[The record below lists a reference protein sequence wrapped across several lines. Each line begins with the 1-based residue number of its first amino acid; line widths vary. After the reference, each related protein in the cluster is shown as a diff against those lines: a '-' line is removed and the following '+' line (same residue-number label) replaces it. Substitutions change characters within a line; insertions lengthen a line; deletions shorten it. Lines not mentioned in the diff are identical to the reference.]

1 MTRDEQEAILAIA
14 LMAAFA
20 DGRKDDRER
29 DEVRRIVEALAAAG
43 EPNLPALYQRVLTK
57 AETPERAAARLADPG
72 LRQLA
77 YEMAVGVCDADGAR
91 GTAERDFLASLART
105 LGLDPA
111 DATIIAEQ
119 ADALAEAP
127 VARPLPVELEPD
139 ATVPGAGAGAGAG
152 AAAGAAIAAGAAGA
166 PPIGGGSA
174 TVPPAG
180 TAARPSTM
188 TEAELDEAVRG
199 AAILNGAL
207 ELLPDSLATMAII
220 PLQMRL
226 VYRIGKSYGYE
237 LDQGHVR
244 DFLATAGVGLT
255 SQYLEQAATRLVGG
269 LLRKVGGRMLGGL
282 GRQATSSAMAFA
294 TTWALG
300 QVARRYYAGGR
311 TMDAAVLK
319 DAFAG
324 LLAEARTMQAQ
335 YLPQMQDRARA
346 LDVQQVL
353 RSLRG

>member
-14 LMAAFA
+14 LTAAFA

-43 EPNLPALYQRVLTK
+43 EPNLPALYQRVLTRQVT
-57 AETPERAAARLADPG
+57 AESAAAKLGDPG

-91 GTAERDFLASLART
+91 GAAEREFLASLARA

-111 DATIIAEQ
+111 DANVIAEE
-119 ADALAEAP
+119 ADAVVEAP
-127 VARPLPVELEPD
+127 VARPLPVELDPMPRV
-139 ATVPGAGAGAGAG
+139 ASAG
-152 AAAGAAIAAGAAGA
+152 AASAGGTGAAGPA
-166 PPIGGGSA
+166 SGL
-174 TVPPAG
+174 PAG
-180 TAARPSTM
+180 TASPPATPAGGALRPSTM
-188 TEAELDEAVRG
+188 TEAELDEAVRN

-207 ELLPDSLATMAII
+207 ELLPESLATMAII
-220 PLQMRL
+220 PLQMKL

-255 SQYLEQAATRLVGG
+255 SQYLEQAATKLVGG

-311 TMDAAVLK
+311 TMDTAVLK

-324 LLAEARTMQAQ
+324 LLSEAKTLQAQ
-335 YLPQMQDRARA
+335 YLPQMQDRART

-353 RSLRG
+353 RSIRG

>member
-29 DEVRRIVEALAAAG
+29 DEVRRIVDALAAAG
-43 EPNLPALYQRVLTK
+43 EANLPELYRRVLSRQ
-57 AETPERAAARLADPG
+57 ETAATAAARLPDPAM
-72 LRQLA
+72 RQLA

-91 GTAERDFLASLART
+91 GQAERDFLAALQRE

-111 DATIIAEQ
+111 DATVIAEQ
-119 ADALAEAP
+119 ADAIAEAP
-127 VARPLPVELEPD
+127 LARPLPVELDP
-139 ATVPGAGAGAGAG
+139 VPRPGAASGTAAAPSGPAAGAGATA
-152 AAAGAAIAAGAAGA
+152 ASPSAAGDAA
-166 PPIGGGSA
+166 
-174 TVPPAG
+174 PARP
-180 TAARPSTM
+180 AARPSKM
-188 TEAELDEAVRG
+188 TEAELDETVRK
-199 AAILNGAL
+199 AAIVNGAL

-220 PLQMRL
+220 PLQMKL
-226 VYRIGKSYGYE
+226 VYRIGQSYGYE

-255 SQYLEQAATRLVGG
+255 SQYLEQAARRLVGG
-269 LLRKVGGRMLGGL
+269 LLRTVGGRALGGL

-311 TMDAAVLK
+311 TMDTATLK

-324 LLAEARTMQAQ
+324 LLSQAQSMQAQ
-335 YLPQMQDRARA
+335 YLPQMQDRART

>member
-91 GTAERDFLASLART
+91 GTAERDFLASLARA

-111 DATIIAEQ
+111 DATVIAEQ
-119 ADALAEAP
+119 ADAIAEAP
-127 VARPLPVELEPD
+127 VARPLPVELEPG
-139 ATVPGAGAGAGAG
+139 ATVPGAGAGAGA
-152 AAAGAAIAAGAAGA
+152 AIAAGTAGA
-166 PPIGGGSA
+166 SPIGGGSS

-188 TEAELDEAVRG
+188 TEAELDDAVRS

-324 LLAEARTMQAQ
+324 LLAEARTLQAQ
-335 YLPQMQDRARA
+335 YLPQMQDRART

>member
-14 LMAAFA
+14 LTAAFA

-43 EPNLPALYQRVLTK
+43 EPNLPALYQRVLTRQVT
-57 AETPERAAARLADPG
+57 AESAAAKLGDPG

-91 GTAERDFLASLART
+91 GAAEREFLASLARS
-105 LGLDPA
+105 LALDPA
-111 DATIIAEQ
+111 DATVIAEH
-119 ADALAEAP
+119 ADAIADAP
-127 VARPLPVELEPD
+127 LARPLPVELEP
-139 ATVPGAGAGAGAG
+139 VPRGAPASTAAPAAVAGS
-152 AAAGAAIAAGAAGA
+152 AAAAST
-166 PPIGGGSA
+166 P
-174 TVPPAG
+174 PPAAVPAPG
-180 TAARPSTM
+180 ARPSTM
-188 TEAELDEAVRG
+188 TEAELDEAVRN

-207 ELLPDSLATMAII
+207 ELLPESLATMAII
-220 PLQMRL
+220 PLQMKL

-237 LDQGHVR
+237 LDEGHVR

-255 SQYLEQAATRLVGG
+255 SQYLEQAATKLVGG

-311 TMDAAVLK
+311 TMETAVLK

-324 LLAEARTMQAQ
+324 LLAQARTMQAQ
-335 YLPQMQDRARA
+335 YLPQMQERART

-353 RSLRG
+353 RSIRG

>member
-14 LMAAFA
+14 LTAAFA

-43 EPNLPALYQRVLTK
+43 EPNLPALYQRVLMRQVT
-57 AETPERAAARLADPG
+57 AESAAAKLGDPG

-91 GTAERDFLASLART
+91 GAAEREFLASLARA

-111 DATIIAEQ
+111 DANVIAEE
-119 ADALAEAP
+119 ADAVVDAP
-127 VARPLPVELEPD
+127 LARPLPVELDP
-139 ATVPGAGAGAGAG
+139 VPGPGAAGGAG
-152 AAAGAAIAAGAAGA
+152 AASAGGTGAAGPA
-166 PPIGGGSA
+166 GGL
-174 TVPPAG
+174 PAG
-180 TAARPSTM
+180 TASPYATPAGGALRPSTM
-188 TEAELDEAVRG
+188 TEVELDEAVRN

-207 ELLPDSLATMAII
+207 ELLPESLATMAII
-220 PLQMRL
+220 PLQMKL

-255 SQYLEQAATRLVGG
+255 SQYLEQAATKLVGG

-311 TMDAAVLK
+311 TMDTAVLK

-324 LLAEARTMQAQ
+324 LLSEAKTLQAQ
-335 YLPQMQDRARA
+335 YLPQMQDRART

-353 RSLRG
+353 RSIRG

>member
-20 DGRKDDRER
+20 DGRKDERER
-29 DEVRRIVEALAAAG
+29 DEVRRIVDALAAAG
-43 EPNLPALYQRVLTK
+43 EANLPELYRRVLSRQ
-57 AETPERAAARLADPG
+57 ETAASAAARLADPAM
-72 LRQLA
+72 RRLA

-91 GTAERDFLASLART
+91 GQAERDFLSALQRE
-105 LGLDPA
+105 LRLDPA
-111 DATIIAEQ
+111 DATVIAEQ
-119 ADALAEAP
+119 ADAIAEAP
-127 VARPLPVELEPD
+127 LARPLPAELDPAPRD
-139 ATVPGAGAGAGAG
+139 AAASAAAANP
-152 AAAGAAIAAGAAGA
+152 AAAGD
-166 PPIGGGSA
+166 PGSA
-174 TVPPAG
+174 RPAG
-180 TAARPSTM
+180 RPSKM
-188 TEAELDEAVRG
+188 TEAELDETVRK
-199 AAILNGAL
+199 AAIVNGAL

-220 PLQMRL
+220 PLQMKL
-226 VYRIGKSYGYE
+226 VYRIGQSYGYE

-255 SQYLEQAATRLVGG
+255 SQYLEQAARRLVGG
-269 LLRKVGGRMLGGL
+269 LLRTIGGRALGGL
-282 GRQATSSAMAFA
+282 GRQAASSAMAFA

-311 TMDAAVLK
+311 TMDAAMLK

-324 LLAEARTMQAQ
+324 LLSQAQSMQAQ
-335 YLPQMQDRARA
+335 YLPQMQERART

>member
-29 DEVRRIVEALAAAG
+29 DEVRRIVDALAAAG
-43 EPNLPALYQRVLTK
+43 ETNLPELYRRVLTK
-57 AETPERAAARLADPG
+57 QETPAAAAARLADPAM
-72 LRQLA
+72 RQLA

-91 GTAERDFLASLART
+91 GQAERAFLAALQVELR
-105 LGLDPA
+105 LDPA
-111 DATIIAEQ
+111 DADVIAEQ
-119 ADALAEAP
+119 ADAIAEAP
-127 VARPLPVELEPD
+127 LARPLP
-139 ATVPGAGAGAGAG
+139 AGIDPMPRP
-152 AAAGAAIAAGAAGA
+152 AAADA
-166 PPIGGGSA
+166 PPQGGGG
-174 TVPPAG
+174 VGGPVRP
-180 TAARPSTM
+180 AARPSTM
-188 TEAELDEAVRG
+188 TEAELDETVRN

-226 VYRIGKSYGYE
+226 VYRIGQSHGYE

-244 DFLATAGVGLT
+244 EFLATAGVGLT
-255 SQYLEQAATRLVGG
+255 SQYLEEAARRLVGG

-311 TMDAAVLK
+311 TMDAATLK
-319 DAFAG
+319 AAFGG
-324 LLAEARTMQAQ
+324 LLSQAQSMQAQ
-335 YLPQMQDRARA
+335 YLPQMQDRART
-346 LDVQQVL
+346 LDVQAVL
-353 RSLRG
+353 RSLKG

>member
-29 DEVRRIVEALAAAG
+29 DEVRRIVDALAAAG
-43 EPNLPALYQRVLTK
+43 EANLPAIYQRVLTRQ
-57 AETPERAAARLADPG
+57 ETAASAAARLADPAM
-72 LRQLA
+72 RQLA

-91 GTAERDFLASLART
+91 GQAERDFLAALQRS

-111 DATIIAEQ
+111 DATVIAEQ
-119 ADALAEAP
+119 ADAIAEAP
-127 VARPLPVELEPD
+127 LARPLPVELDP
-139 ATVPGAGAGAGAG
+139 APRTAPGAAPAGPAGGAAGGAG
-152 AAAGAAIAAGAAGA
+152 AAR
-166 PPIGGGSA
+166 
-174 TVPPAG
+174 PAS
-180 TAARPSTM
+180 RPSTM
-188 TEAELDEAVRG
+188 TEAELDETVRN
-199 AAILNGAL
+199 AAIVNGAL

-220 PLQMRL
+220 PLQMKL
-226 VYRIGKSYGYE
+226 VYRIGQSYGYE

-255 SQYLEQAATRLVGG
+255 SQYLEQAARRLVGG
-269 LLRKVGGRMLGGL
+269 LLRRVGGRALGGL

-311 TMDAAVLK
+311 TMDTATLK
-319 DAFAG
+319 DAFGG
-324 LLAEARTMQAQ
+324 LLAQAQSMQAQ
-335 YLPQMQDRARA
+335 YLPQMQDRART

>member
-14 LMAAFA
+14 LMAAFS

-43 EPNLPALYQRVLTK
+43 EPNLPALYQRVLTRV
-57 AETPERAAARLADPG
+57 ETPERAAARLADPG

-91 GTAERDFLASLART
+91 GTAERDFLASLARA

-111 DATIIAEQ
+111 DATVIAEQ

-127 VARPLPVELEPD
+127 VARPLPVELEP
-139 ATVPGAGAGAGAG
+139 VSRPAGAG
-152 AAAGAAIAAGAAGA
+152 AAAAAGTPATGVGAGAPGAAGPA
-166 PPIGGGSA
+166 GPAAGGG
-174 TVPPAG
+174 
-180 TAARPSTM
+180 RPSTM

-226 VYRIGKSYGYE
+226 VYRIGQSYGYE

-255 SQYLEQAATRLVGG
+255 SQYRLI
-269 LLRKVGGRMLGGL
+269 
-282 GRQATSSAMAFA
+282 
-294 TTWALG
+294 
-300 QVARRYYAGGR
+300 
-311 TMDAAVLK
+311 AV
-319 DAFAG
+319 
-324 LLAEARTMQAQ
+324 
-335 YLPQMQDRARA
+335 RAPSRA
-346 LDVQQVL
+346 LL
-353 RSLRG
+353 P